1 MMQITTL
8 TVNPAIDKSAQVNG
22 LISDIKQQCHSIK
35 YHSGRGG
42 INISRVLKN
51 LGTKSNCVLPAGGHT
66 GTFLQDCF

>member
-42 INISRVLKN
+42 INISRVLK
-51 LGTKSNCVLPAGGHT
+51 KPWH
-66 GTFLQDCF
+66 